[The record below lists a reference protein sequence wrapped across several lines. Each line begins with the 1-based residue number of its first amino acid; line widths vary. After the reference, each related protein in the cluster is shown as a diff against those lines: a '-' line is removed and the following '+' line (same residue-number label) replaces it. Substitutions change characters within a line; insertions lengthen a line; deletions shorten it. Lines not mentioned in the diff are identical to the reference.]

1 MAQLYAAHVPIY
13 KKPSSTD
20 GKVFNN
26 AVAQGATKV
35 YSIIPYIVS
44 GAIADNF
51 IILGS
56 IGAVLHVF
64 AWIFAIVTDVLTAL
78 DTGGAGGAVAQLIMT
93 LLAFVFLVI
102 VWVWHLVLYCT
113 KGTGIPDGMI
123 PPSIL
128 SFITGPVL
136 ISLIFSFL
144 YLQMAEFSGTTS
156 AWFDINGQAAA
167 ANAPASPPPP
177 PAPPAEPVSR
187 MLSETGEMTDLQ
199 ATSRWYAIL
208 GLISKAMVYTFL
220 QTNIRWGGSASD

>member
-20 GKVFNN
+20 GKAFNA

-35 YSIIPYIVS
+35 YSIVPYIVS
-44 GAIADNF
+44 GAIADDF

-56 IGAVLHVF
+56 IGAVLHVL

-93 LLAFVFLVI
+93 ILAFVFLVI

-113 KGTGIPDGMI
+113 GKGGIPDGMI

-136 ISLIFSFL
+136 ISL
-144 YLQMAEFSGTTS
+144 
-156 AWFDINGQAAA
+156 
-167 ANAPASPPPP
+167 
-177 PAPPAEPVSR
+177 V
-187 MLSETGEMTDLQ
+187 
-199 ATSRWYAIL
+199 
-208 GLISKAMVYTFL
+208 
-220 QTNIRWGGSASD
+220 

>member
-20 GKVFNN
+20 GKAFNA
-26 AVAQGATKV
+26 AVAKGATKV
-35 YSIIPYIVS
+35 YSIVPYIVS
-44 GAIADNF
+44 GAIADDF

-56 IGAVLHVF
+56 IGAVLHVL
-64 AWIFAIVTDVLTAL
+64 AWVFAIVTDVLTAL
-78 DTGGAGGAVAQLIMT
+78 DTDGAGGSVAQLIMT

-113 KGTGIPDGMI
+113 GKGGIPDGMI

-136 ISLIFSFL
+136 ISLVFSYL
-144 YLQMAEFSGTTS
+144 YLQGGETVGTGGVS
-156 AWFDINGQAAA
+156 YGWFHIGVNETQTKTDTLSDEWAA
-167 ANAPASPPPP
+167 
-177 PAPPAEPVSR
+177 
-187 MLSETGEMTDLQ
+187 
-199 ATSRWYAIL
+199 SRWYAIL
-208 GLISKAMVYTFL
+208 GFISKAMVYTFL